1 MDYQMWFE
9 TFRFCSKVSSKCR
22 KCHFREPNF
31 KYFLGGMPPNPVEI
45 CRDFGLTFFGRQISV
60 GLPSWTEASTSLGT
74 RAVLFVVHVPLFCG
88 TRTVILWYTTTG
100 TVLLW
105 YTYRYS
111 VRLLGSQRTMYMQ
124 FLCQR
129 YLCSVISY
137 LIKTTRQQAILLC
150 L

>member
-1 MDYQMWFE
+1 MWFE

-100 TVLLW
+100 TVILW
-105 YTYRYS
+105 YTVLFVVHVPFFLWYMYRYS
-111 VRLLGSQRTMYMQ
+111 VVHDY
-124 FLCQR
+124 R
-129 YLCSVISY
+129 YRSSVVHVP
-137 LIKTTRQQAILLC
+137 LLC
-150 L
+150 AITW